1 MSEKKSEA
9 IWLRERSPAD
19 LTEWISATMAGTIG
33 IEVVRLDDGLIEA
46 TMPVDHRTHQ
56 PFGMLHGG
64 ASVAFAETL
73 GSVAAY
79 LTLPDG
85 KAAVGLEINAN
96 HLRTVRDGK
105 VVGRATPI
113 HLGRTTQVWEID
125 IRDEADRRVCI
136 SRLTMAV
143 IDMPP
148 TNE

>member
-1 MSEKKSEA
+1 MSHLKSEA
-9 IWLRERSPAD
+9 LWLRERSPAE
-19 LTEWISATMAGTIG
+19 LTDWISATMAGTLG
-33 IEVVRLDDGLIEA
+33 IEVIRLGDDLIEA

-79 LTLPDG
+79 LTLPEE
-85 KAAVGLEINAN
+85 KVAVGLEINAN
-96 HLRTVRDGK
+96 HLRSVRDGK
-105 VVGRATPI
+105 VIGRATPI
-113 HLGRTTQVWEID
+113 HIGRMTQVWQID

-143 IDMPP
+143 IDKPSR
-148 TNE
+148 

>member
-1 MSEKKSEA
+1 MSHLKSEA
-9 IWLRERSPAD
+9 LWLRERSPAE
-19 LTEWISATMAGTIG
+19 LTDWISATMAGTLG
-33 IEVVRLDDGLIEA
+33 IEVIRLGDDLIEA

-79 LTLPDG
+79 LTLPEE
-85 KAAVGLEINAN
+85 KVAVGLEINAN
-96 HLRTVRDGK
+96 HLRSVRDGK
-105 VVGRATPI
+105 VIGRATPI
-113 HLGRTTQVWEID
+113 HIGRTTQVWQID

-143 IDMPP
+143 IDKPSR
-148 TNE
+148 